1 MSQKSAAG
9 RAKPKATQGKAT
21 QGKPSKSKAPARRLV
36 GRMTRL
42 IRWSL
47 VAGVWGFVLLG
58 LVLAWYAYDLPD
70 IEGLA
75 KATRRP
81 SISLL
86 AVDGSPISSTG
97 EVYGRSVT
105 VAEVPPVLPQAV
117 LAVEDRRFYRHWG
130 IDLRGLARAFWV
142 NLQAGEIV
150 QGGSTITQQL
160 AKVLFLTPER
170 TLERKIQEALLAMWL
185 ERRFSKDEIL
195 SLYLNRVY
203 LGSGTYGVDAAARRY
218 FDKPASEVTLYE
230 AAQLAGLLKAP
241 SRYNP
246 LSDYERAGAR
256 TRVVLNAMVEAGF
269 VNAGEARQAM
279 TTKPGRPRLANRR
292 ARYYADWVMGQI
304 GDFVG
309 RIDADLTV
317 VTTLDPRL
325 QTIAEE
331 ELTALL
337 AAGGQRQGAGQAAF
351 VALAPGGAVRA
362 MVGGRDYGESQFNR
376 SVQALRQPGSAFKI
390 FVYLAALEAGW
401 RPDDRL
407 SDSPVAVGNW
417 QPRNYDER
425 YYGDVTLREG
435 FARSLNSVAVRLTER
450 VGREPVAEAAQR
462 LGITS
467 RLEVAPSLALGASEV
482 TLLELTSAYAAFA
495 NRGRGVWPYGIV
507 EIRDSEG
514 RVIYRR
520 RGEGPGSLV
529 GAHTVDQM
537 TNLMTASV
545 EWGTGKA
552 ARIGRP
558 AAGKTGT
565 SQEFR
570 DAWFVGFTRELVAG
584 AWFGNDDGA
593 PMARV
598 TGGGLPAQLWAR
610 VMTRALADQAPQ
622 PLAGGG
628 EVAVT
633 DRVGGFLDRLIGRL
647 TGTKADRSAGGNEPS
662 GSFTPTRRKHED

>member
-1 MSQKSAAG
+1 MPQKSASE
-9 RAKPKATQGKAT
+9 RAKPKA
-21 QGKPSKSKAPARRLV
+21 APGNSRKRQAPPRRSPGLI
-36 GRMTRL
+36 GRTARL
-42 IRWSL
+42 IRWTL

-70 IEGLA
+70 VEGLA

-81 SISLL
+81 SITLL

-117 LAVEDRRFYRHWG
+117 LAVEDRRFYSHWG

-142 NLQAGEIV
+142 NLQAGEVV

-246 LSDYERAGAR
+246 LSDYQRAGAR

-269 VNAGEARQAM
+269 ISAEEARHAM
-279 TTKPGRPRLANRR
+279 TTKPGRPRLASRR

-309 RIDADLTV
+309 RIDADLKV
-317 VTTLDPRL
+317 VTTLDPGL
-325 QTIAEE
+325 QAIAED
-331 ELTALL
+331 ELAAVL
-337 AAGGQRQGAGQAAF
+337 AAGGQRQGAEQAAF
-351 VALAPGGAVRA
+351 VALSPGGAVRA
-362 MVGGRDYGESQFNR
+362 MVGGDDYGESQFNR
-376 SVQALRQPGSAFKI
+376 SVQALRQPGSAFKL
-390 FVYLAALEAGW
+390 FVYLAAMEAGW

-407 SDSPVAVGNW
+407 SDSPVSVGDW
-417 QPRNYDER
+417 EPRNYGDR
-425 YYGDVTLREG
+425 YYGEVTLREG

-450 VGREPVAEAAQR
+450 VGREQVAEVARR

-507 EIRDSEG
+507 EIRDFEG
-514 RVIYRR
+514 HVLYRR
-520 RGEGPGSLV
+520 RGEGPGPLV
-529 GAHTVDQM
+529 GGHAVDQM

-552 ARIGRP
+552 AQIGRP

-565 SQEFR
+565 SQDFR

-584 AWFGNDDGA
+584 VWFGNDDGA
-593 PMARV
+593 PMERV

-610 VMTRALADQAPQ
+610 VMSRALADQAPQ
-622 PLAGGG
+622 PLSGGG
-628 EVAVT
+628 VEVAVT
-633 DRVGGFLDRLIGRL
+633 DRVGDFLDRLISRL
-647 TGTKADRSAGGNEPS
+647 TGTTPGRSVEGDAPEDT
-662 GSFTPTRRKHED
+662 FTPTRRKYED

>member
-1 MSQKSAAG
+1 MSQKG
-9 RAKPKATQGKAT
+9 KTGGAKPKGTRGKAA
-21 QGKPSKSKAPARRLV
+21 KSRKRAPRSRSLAGHVTRLV
-36 GRMTRL
+36 
-42 IRWSL
+42 RWSL
-47 VAGVWGFVLLG
+47 IAGIWGFVLLG
-58 LVLAWYAYDLPD
+58 SVLAWYAYDLPD

-97 EVYGRSVT
+97 EVYGRTVT
-105 VAEVPPVLPQAV
+105 VARLPPVLPHAV

-142 NLQAGEIV
+142 NLRAGAVI

-170 TLERKIQEALLAMWL
+170 TLERKVQEALLAMWL
-185 ERRFSKDEIL
+185 ETKFTKDEIL

-218 FDKPASEVTLYE
+218 FDKPATEVTLYE

-246 LSDYERAGAR
+246 VSDYQRAGAR
-256 TRVVLNAMVEAGF
+256 TRVVLNVMVDAGF
-269 VNAGEARQAM
+269 ITAAQARQAM
-279 TTKPGRPRLANRR
+279 ATKPGRPRLASRR

-309 RIDADLTV
+309 RIDSDLMV

-325 QTIAEE
+325 QTIAED
-331 ELTALL
+331 ELTAML
-337 AAGGQRQGAGQAAF
+337 ADEGAQRGAGQAAF
-351 VALAPGGAVRA
+351 VALSPNGAVRA

-390 FVYLAALEAGW
+390 FVYLAAMESGW

-407 SDSPVAVGNW
+407 PDSPVAVGNW
-417 QPRNYDER
+417 QPRNYGGR
-425 YYGDVTLREG
+425 YYGDVTLREA

-450 VGREPVAEAAQR
+450 VGRDRVAEVARR

-467 RLEVAPSLALGASEV
+467 DLKVAPSLALGASEV
-482 TLLELTSAYAAFA
+482 TLLELTNAYATFA
-495 NRGRGVWPYGIV
+495 NRGRGVWPYGIL
-507 EIRDSEG
+507 EIRDATG
-514 RVIYRR
+514 RVVYHR
-520 RGEGPGSLV
+520 RGEGPGLLV
-529 GAHTVDQM
+529 GAQNVDQM

-552 ARIGRP
+552 AKIGRP

-584 AWFGNDDGA
+584 AWFGNDDGR
-593 PMARV
+593 PMTNV
-598 TGGGLPAQLWAR
+598 TGGGLPAKLWAR
-610 VMTRALADQAPQ
+610 IMMRALENQAPQ

-628 EVAVT
+628 VEIAVT
-633 DRVGGFLDRLIGRL
+633 DQIEGFLDRLIGRL
-647 TGTKADRSAGGNEPS
+647 TGTFPSRSSEESQPRSSSFPTKRKNE
-662 GSFTPTRRKHED
+662 D

>member
-1 MSQKSAAG
+1 MSQKGKTG
-9 RAKPKATQGKAT
+9 RAKPKGSRGKAD
-21 QGKPSKSKAPARRLV
+21 KSRKRPPRSLSLA
-36 GRMTRL
+36 GRVTRL
-42 IRWSL
+42 FRWSL
-47 VAGVWGFVLLG
+47 IAAIWGFVLLG
-58 LVLAWYAYDLPD
+58 SVLAWYAYDLPD
-70 IEGLA
+70 IEGVA
-75 KATRRP
+75 RATRQP

-86 AVDGSPISSTG
+86 AADGSPISSTG
-97 EVYGRSVT
+97 EIYGRT
-105 VAEVPPVLPQAV
+105 VKVAQLPAVLPDAV

-142 NLQAGEIV
+142 NLRAGGVI

-170 TLERKIQEALLAMWL
+170 TLKRKIQEALLAMWL
-185 ERRFSKDEIL
+185 ETKFTKDEIL

-218 FDKPASEVTLYE
+218 FGKPATKVTLYE

-246 LSDYERAGAR
+246 VSDYQRAGAR
-256 TRVVLNAMVEAGF
+256 TRVVLNVMVDAGF
-269 VNAGEARQAM
+269 ISDDEARQAM
-279 TTKPGRPRLANRR
+279 ATKPGRPRLASRR

-309 RIDADLTV
+309 RIDSDLTV

-325 QTIAEE
+325 QTIAED
-331 ELTALL
+331 ELTAML
-337 AAGGQRQGAGQAAF
+337 ADTGAQRGVGQAAF
-351 VALAPGGAVRA
+351 VALSPDGAVRA

-376 SVQALRQPGSAFKI
+376 SVQALRQPGSAFKV
-390 FVYLAALEAGW
+390 FVYLAAMESGW
-401 RPDDRL
+401 RPDDRM

-417 QPRNYDER
+417 QPRNYGGR

-435 FARSLNSVAVRLTER
+435 FARSLNSVSVRLTEK
-450 VGREPVAEAAQR
+450 VGRERVAEVARR

-467 RLEVAPSLALGASEV
+467 DLEVAPSLALGASEV
-482 TLLELTSAYAAFA
+482 TLLELTNAYATFA
-495 NRGRGVWPYGIV
+495 NHGRGVWPYGIL
-507 EIRDSEG
+507 EIRDVTG

-520 RGEGPGSLV
+520 RGEGSTPLV
-529 GAHTVDQM
+529 GAHNVDQM
-537 TNLMTASV
+537 TDLMTASV

-552 ARIGRP
+552 AKIDRP

-584 AWFGNDDGA
+584 AWFGNDDGR
-593 PMARV
+593 PMTNV
-598 TGGGLPAQLWAR
+598 TGGGLPAKLWAR
-610 VMTRALADQAPQ
+610 IMVRALENHAPQ

-628 EVAVT
+628 VEIAVT
-633 DRVGGFLDRLIGRL
+633 DQIEGFLDRLIGRL
-647 TGTKADRSAGGNEPS
+647 TGTSPSRSSEENQPRSSSFPTKRRNE
-662 GSFTPTRRKHED
+662 D

>member
-1 MSQKSAAG
+1 MSQKG
-9 RAKPKATQGKAT
+9 KTGGAKPKGTRGQAA
-21 QGKPSKSKAPARRLV
+21 KSRKRAPRSRSLAGRVTRLV
-36 GRMTRL
+36 
-42 IRWSL
+42 RWSL
-47 VAGVWGFVLLG
+47 IAGIWGFVLLG
-58 LVLAWYAYDLPD
+58 SVLAWYAYALPD

-97 EVYGRSVT
+97 EVYGRTVT
-105 VAEVPPVLPQAV
+105 VARLPPVLPHAV

-142 NLQAGEIV
+142 NLRAGAVI

-170 TLERKIQEALLAMWL
+170 TLERKVQEALLAMWL
-185 ERRFSKDEIL
+185 ETKFTKDQIL

-218 FDKPASEVTLYE
+218 FDKPATEVTLYE

-246 LSDYERAGAR
+246 VSDYQRAGTR
-256 TRVVLNAMVEAGF
+256 TRVVLNVMVDAGF
-269 VNAGEARQAM
+269 ITAAQARQAM
-279 TTKPGRPRLANRR
+279 ATKPGRPRLASRR

-309 RIDADLTV
+309 RIDSDLTV

-325 QTIAEE
+325 QTIAED
-331 ELTALL
+331 ELTEML
-337 AAGGQRQGAGQAAF
+337 ADAGAQRGAGQAAF
-351 VALAPGGAVRA
+351 VVLSPDGAVRA

-390 FVYLAALEAGW
+390 FVYLAAMESGW

-407 SDSPVAVGNW
+407 PDSPVAVGKW
-417 QPRNYDER
+417 QPRNYGGR
-425 YYGDVTLREG
+425 YYGDVTLREA

-450 VGREPVAEAAQR
+450 VGRDRVAEVARR

-467 RLEVAPSLALGASEV
+467 DLKVAPSLALGASEV
-482 TLLELTSAYAAFA
+482 TLLELTTAYATFA
-495 NRGRGVWPYGIV
+495 NRGRGVWPYGIL
-507 EIRDSEG
+507 EIRDVTG
-514 RVIYRR
+514 RVVYHR
-520 RGEGPGSLV
+520 RGEGPGRLV
-529 GAHTVDQM
+529 GAHNVDQM

-552 ARIGRP
+552 AKIGRP

-584 AWFGNDDGA
+584 AWFGNDDGR
-593 PMARV
+593 PMTNV
-598 TGGGLPAQLWAR
+598 TGGGLPAKLWAR
-610 VMTRALADQAPQ
+610 IMARALEDQAPQ

-628 EVAVT
+628 VEIAVT
-633 DRVGGFLDRLIGRL
+633 DQIEGFLDRLIGRL
-647 TGTKADRSAGGNEPS
+647 TGTSPSRSSE
-662 GSFTPTRRKHED
+662 GSQPRSSSFPTRRKNED